1 MIVGHALPDTAAAAF
16 GHATEALGHAAEKLG
31 HGAEALGHGA
41 EHGGEHAAASTP
53 ELPNVISFLLER
65 TRIPLPGREVTI
77 GPFIEPDSPVAHFL
91 HQWEIP
97 IFSLLAVLLLALLA
111 RAASSRRALVPSG
124 VQNLVETAVEG
135 LDNFVAGVLGKDG
148 RHFTPFLGTLFL
160 YIWIQNLMGL
170 VPGFHSPTSSLNTTI
185 ALAVSVFLYVQYTG
199 IRRQGIR
206 GYLFHLAGE
215 PRDAVGWGM
224 SPLMF
229 PLHIIGELAKPM
241 SLSLRLFGNI
251 FGEDTLIAVFV
262 TLGVAAL
269 AFTQLPIGIPFQ
281 LPFLFLALLTSTI
294 QALVF
299 TLLSTIYFAL
309 MLPHGEHGADHDAAH
324 GAEAHGGR
332 GVHGTPAHG
341 APAHAAAAQTDI
353 R

>member
-1 MIVGHALPDTAAAAF
+1 MTFAALLLTSAARASETAK
-16 GHATEALGHAAEKLG
+16 GALGHAADSLG
-31 HGAEALGHGA
+31 HAVPDSVASAVGHAAEHAGEHGA
-41 EHGGEHAAASTP
+41 HAAESTP
-53 ELPNVISFLLER
+53 ALPNILTVLIQLLGED
-65 TRIPLPGREVTI
+65 TPA
-77 GPFIEPDSPVAHFL
+77 AHFV
-91 HQWEIP
+91 HRWEVP
-97 IFSLLAVLLLALLA
+97 FFSLLAVLLLVVLA
-111 RAASSRRALVPSG
+111 RAASSKRALIPSG
-124 VQNLVETAVEG
+124 VQNLVETAVEA

-170 VPGFHSPTSSLNTTI
+170 VPGLHSPTSSLNTTV
-185 ALAVSVFLYVQYTG
+185 ALALCVFLYVQYTG
-199 IRRQGIR
+199 IRRQGIG

-229 PLHIIGELAKPM
+229 PLHVIGELAKPM

-269 AFTQLPIGIPFQ
+269 AFTHLPIGIPFQ

-309 MLPHGEHGADHDAAH
+309 MLPHAEHGADHDAVH
-324 GAEAHGGR
+324 GAGAHGGR
-332 GVHGTPAHG
+332 EARAASAPA
-341 APAHAAAAQTDI
+341 APAHAAAAAHAAT